1 MKSGDTGALGIVG
14 AVGCIAAFLFL
25 RRYFPALANM
35 LLVGVVILVLLV
47 IALAVVIIVISLKHP
62 DKKDANSTEAI
73 LAKGRASLMELRRM
87 SARVKHSE
95 ISKTAGEICTT
106 VERILRLLKENPA
119 AIPKVRQ
126 VLNYYLPTL
135 GSVLTKYVRVEQ
147 SGIAVE
153 ETTRLTLGCLRD
165 IRSAMDK
172 QYASLI
178 EGDEFDLSVE
188 IEALTLAC
196 KRDGLLAQNDEHNSD
211 LTL

>member
-47 IALAVVIIVISLKHP
+47 IALAVVIIVVSLKHP
-62 DKKDANSTEAI
+62 DKKDANGTDAI

-106 VERILRLLKENPA
+106 VEKILRLLKENPA

-135 GSVLTKYVRVEQ
+135 GSILTKYVRVEQ

-153 ETTRLTLGCLRD
+153 ETTRLTLGCLHD

-188 IEALTLAC
+188 IEALRLAC